1 MIHVTIDPKELAV
14 CVTGHADA
22 PRNDADHDLVCCSVS
37 VLIQALAYT
46 GQEDDGMSTEGYL
59 RKGDAYLRLIPCN
72 GYYKRGKTYMRMLQR
87 GLEMLREAY
96 PACIHID
103 YGAVTPPDRLQ

>member
-22 PRNDADHDLVCCSVS
+22 PRNDADHDLVCCAVS
-37 VLIQALAYT
+37 VLIQTLAYT
-46 GQEDDGMSTEGYL
+46 GQEDDGLSTEGYL
-59 RKGDAYLRLIPCN
+59 RKGDAYVRLIPCN

-87 GLEMLREAY
+87 GLEMLQESY
-96 PACIHID
+96 PGHIHVV
-103 YGAVTPPDRLQ
+103 YGEVAPPNKVQ

>member
-37 VLIQALAYT
+37 VLIQTLAYT

-87 GLEMLREAY
+87 GLEMLQESY
-96 PACIHID
+96 PAHIRVA
-103 YGAVTPPDRLQ
+103 YGEVAAPGKIQ